1 MTEKYKLIYFPIRFR
16 AEGLRWTLAYSGL
29 PWEDKKIMME
39 EWAGL
44 KPTVPSGILPCLVT
58 PDGRKLVQSAA
69 IARFLAVRAGI
80 YPAGEAE
87 QCKCDELIALVQ
99 CDLMAAYEQFL
110 PLRPQEERR
119 RGYDNWNEKAA
130 PRILGYLDGILAD
143 SQSGYLIGDE
153 LTVADLLVAAVV
165 DSLSQ
170 IPEVRASAQ
179 SRKHLTA
186 HLAKLRQ
193 QEKLAAYLKSR
204 DDSFPGF
211 NV

>member
-153 LTVADLLVAAVV
+153 ASRCFALLVLKK
-165 DSLSQ
+165 STRTWSF
-170 IPEVRASAQ
+170 
-179 SRKHLTA
+179 
-186 HLAKLRQ
+186 LA
-193 QEKLAAYLKSR
+193 SR
-204 DDSFPGF
+204 DFKSTS
-211 NV
+211 

>member
-1 MTEKYKLIYFPIRFR
+1 MTEN
-16 AEGLRWTLAYSGL
+16 G
-29 PWEDKKIMME
+29 
-39 EWAGL
+39 
-44 KPTVPSGILPCLVT
+44 
-58 PDGRKLVQSAA
+58 PDSSQSAA

-153 LTVADLLVAAVV
+153 ASRCFALLVLKK
-165 DSLSQ
+165 ST
-170 IPEVRASAQ
+170 
-179 SRKHLTA
+179 LTCNF
-186 HLAKLRQ
+186 LA
-193 QEKLAAYLKSR
+193 SR
-204 DDSFPGF
+204 DF
-211 NV
+211 